1 MTPLSDADA
10 GCAKETRLP
19 RRAWILLPGLGLL
32 TICLV
37 AGTVE
42 LVARRIFGRLSN
54 YGENCLVINDPS
66 IGARGIPNCVIREKI
81 PEGQLMEY
89 RFNSSG
95 YRDDTD
101 FEAKSPGTYRIVMV
115 GTSVA
120 AGFRV
125 PEEQTMA
132 ALLPAEL
139 SRRTGRKVEVY
150 NQALP
155 LRSTNSISRNF
166 HEALAANP
174 DMILW
179 VVSPLDISYSSS
191 TVRRDEGEPANPQ
204 SGTWDFI
211 KSVFSTESFNASMA
225 TIFSHTRTAILLKD
239 LLYESPSQY
248 VRSSLMGADYNKEFL
263 QRRSSA
269 EWEREL
275 KEFDRSAGEIVG
287 QARKAGVPL
296 AAVLVPDRTQA
307 AMISMMDECPKG
319 FDPYKLDRE
328 LRPIIV
334 SHGGIYIDILPQFR
348 ATPNPQLGYFAIDGH
363 PNAHGQAMIARFLT
377 DKLAAVPLP
386 AMNARVEP
394 QAGLQ
399 PQQ

>member
-1 MTPLSDADA
+1 MTPPYDADA
-10 GCAKETRLP
+10 GCTEQARLP
-19 RRAWILLPGLGLL
+19 RRDWILLPGLGLL
-32 TICLV
+32 TICLL
-37 AGTVE
+37 AASVE
-42 LVARRIFGRLSN
+42 LGARRMFGRLTN

-66 IGARGIPNCVIREKI
+66 IGARGIPNCVVREKI
-81 PEGQLMEY
+81 PEGQVMEY

-101 FEAKSPGTYRIVMV
+101 FGPKSPGTYRIVMV

-155 LRSTNSISRNF
+155 LRSTSSISRNF
-166 HEALAANP
+166 HEAITANP

-191 TVRRDEGEPANPQ
+191 AGRQEEVEPFNPHV
-204 SGTWDFI
+204 GAWHFI
-211 KSVFSTESFNASMA
+211 KSIFSTESFNTSVA

-248 VRSSLMGADYNKEFL
+248 VRSSLMGADYNQEFL
-263 QRRSSA
+263 QSESSA
-269 EWEREL
+269 EWVSEL
-275 KEFDRSAGEIVG
+275 KEFDRSAEKIVG
-287 QARKAGVPL
+287 QARNARIPL
-296 AAVLVPDRTQA
+296 VAVLVPDRTQA

-328 LRPIIV
+328 LRTIIV
-334 SHGGIYIDILPQFR
+334 SHGGIYIDILPEFR

-363 PNAHGQAMIARFLT
+363 PNAYGQAMIARFLT
-377 DKLAAVPLP
+377 DKLASVPLP
-386 AMNARVEP
+386 ETSARVES
-394 QAGLQ
+394 QAGFR
-399 PQQ
+399 PRP